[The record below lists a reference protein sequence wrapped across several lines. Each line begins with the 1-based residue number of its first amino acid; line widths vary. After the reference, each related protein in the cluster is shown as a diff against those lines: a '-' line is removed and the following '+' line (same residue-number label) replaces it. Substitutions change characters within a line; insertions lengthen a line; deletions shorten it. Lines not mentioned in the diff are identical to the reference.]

1 MRLSQKLRFF
11 FPAIV
16 YVIVS
21 IMLIYMLW
29 TLAVDKR
36 DFLVDQSKQRIE
48 RKRII
53 APKRRKILDRN
64 GNILAISLPKMS
76 FWVHPEKL
84 LQSKEGCNAVAKLF
98 KKNVKSFYQ
107 QLQQHKNRS
116 FMYLARHLS
125 DESANKIHQKRLDN
139 VYATEEYVRMYP
151 EGRSSAHLLGFTN
164 VDGNGLEGVELA
176 KNEHLLGQAGYAQM
190 IVNRYGQE
198 VETVSKTRAIPG
210 SDVVLSIDKELQHAV
225 YMALEDGVKT
235 AQAESAM
242 AMVVD
247 VGSGDILAA
256 ANYPSFDPNTH
267 EKKSIHMRNR
277 VFTDRIEPGSTF
289 KPIAM
294 GYVLDH
300 SKVKL
305 SDVWDTSPGVMQL
318 GAHTVEDVHNYGKL
332 TTEDIMV
339 KSSNIGMSKLI
350 LGTTGFPQW
359 LRSELGVVGKTIV
372 GYPGEVTG
380 NVARIA
386 ANDTHGLASLSFGYG
401 VNLTVAQL
409 AMYYAAIANDGML
422 RPLHLVRGDASALQP
437 KRVFSVETAAKL
449 KKMMQMAVSYRGTG
463 RRSTEW
469 GGSVAGKTGTTYL
482 HTPNQ
487 GYDKSNYVASFAGFA
502 PVDKPKYAVVVVVNK
517 PSPKRHYGGQVAAPI
532 FSNIMF
538 NAMYLT
544 TGLQNT

>member
-1 MRLSQKLRFF
+1 M
-11 FPAIV
+11 
-16 YVIVS
+16 
-21 IMLIYMLW
+21 
-29 TLAVDKR
+29 
-36 DFLVDQSKQRIE
+36 
-48 RKRII
+48 
-53 APKRRKILDRN
+53 
-64 GNILAISLPKMS
+64 
-76 FWVHPEKL
+76 
-84 LQSKEGCNAVAKLF
+84 
-98 KKNVKSFYQ
+98 
-107 QLQQHKNRS
+107 
-116 FMYLARHLS
+116 
-125 DESANKIHQKRLDN
+125 
-139 VYATEEYVRMYP
+139 
-151 EGRSSAHLLGFTN
+151 
-164 VDGNGLEGVELA
+164 
-176 KNEHLLGQAGYAQM
+176 
-190 IVNRYGQE
+190 
-198 VETVSKTRAIPG
+198 
-210 SDVVLSIDKELQHAV
+210 
-225 YMALEDGVKT
+225 
-235 AQAESAM
+235 
-242 AMVVD
+242 
-247 VGSGDILAA
+247 AA
-256 ANYPSFDPNTH
+256 ANYPSFDPNAHT
-267 EKKSIHMRNR
+267 KKSVHSIR

-300 SKVKL
+300 SKVKM
-305 SDVWDTSPGVMQL
+305 SDIWDTSPGVMQL

-350 LGTTGFPQW
+350 LGTTGFPEW
-359 LRSELGVVGKTIV
+359 LRDGLGVTKKTIV

-380 NVARIA
+380 NVARIS
-386 ANDTHGLASLSFGYG
+386 ANDAHGLASLSFGYG

-422 RPLHLVRGDASALQP
+422 RPLHLVRGDAGAIQP
-437 KRVFSVETAAKL
+437 RRVFSVQTAAKL

-502 PVDKPKYAVVVVVNK
+502 PVDKPKYAVVVVVFK